1 MLQFRTVPKLNSLY
15 LLVVVEWSKIKQT
28 EKIVFGSLCGTCL
41 EGTNVNFHG

>member
-28 EKIVFGSLCGTCL
+28 EKIVFGRFVERVWKGQM
-41 EGTNVNFHG
+41 